1 MSDQVGQAVYSHV
14 MSNGV
19 QLDIREV
26 PGFGNRSEVGF
37 FIKEQCVGTFVID
50 KKRGGGID
58 VKPTMMRQQRVGANE
73 GDDTQEPEEPTNSP
87 SLNDVVTDK

>member
-1 MSDQVGQAVYSHV
+1 MGCQVGNEVYSHV

-37 FIKEQCVGTFVID
+37 FIKEQCVGTFVVD

-58 VKPTMMRQQRVGANE
+58 IKPTMMRQQKIGCKN
-73 GDDTQEPEEPTNSP
+73 GDGGTEIPDDSTGP
-87 SLNDVVTDK
+87 SLSDITSDE